1 MTHKTHNRLMVL
13 GLLALPFL
21 VLFGFVI
28 SEAIA
33 PLQPPPDSN
42 GQLQAVPQNS
52 SAGTNTVYSPR

>member
-33 PLQPPPDSN
+33 PLQP
-42 GQLQAVPQNS
+42 VPQNS